1 MSNRVPQLGDMVK
14 ESVTGLT
21 GVVVCISTSL
31 NGCRQVCVVP
41 RKLEAGKPV
50 DGQWYDDARVKVIE
64 AGAVKASP
72 RFAEKDGGPAT
83 NPMPSA
89 N

>member
-31 NGCRQVCVVP
+31 NGCRQV
-41 RKLEAGKPV
+41 
-50 DGQWYDDARVKVIE
+50 
-64 AGAVKASP
+64 
-72 RFAEKDGGPAT
+72 
-83 NPMPSA
+83 
-89 N
+89 